1 MSPFRR
7 ADPDRGGNASR
18 HHDDPW
24 NRHRQRRAGARPGQ
38 QRDRSH
44 SGPGSEKRPFERV
57 EAQNTPRRVVH
68 PGPRPVQGPEVHCE
82 AARRRAEHIGAEA
95 DCDDAARSRAAGS
108 AAVHAGDLAV
118 PEDVAGVG
126 EEQTG
131 EANWEPRLVGL
142 PKRLENLIEVC
153 DLTDQRHRTDDQEQ
167 RNRHTAMAL
176 RLSMPSISL
185 RALTG

>member
-1 MSPFRR
+1 
-7 ADPDRGGNASR
+7 
-18 HHDDPW
+18 
-24 NRHRQRRAGARPGQ
+24 
-38 QRDRSH
+38 
-44 SGPGSEKRPFERV
+44 
-57 EAQNTPRRVVH
+57 
-68 PGPRPVQGPEVHCE
+68 VQGPEVHCE

-95 DCDDAARSRAAGS
+95 DCDDAAHGPERQAR

-131 EANWEPRLVGL
+131 EANREPRLVGL

-167 RNRHTAMAL
+167 RNRHTGNGLA
-176 RLSMPSISL
+176 PI
-185 RALTG
+185 